1 MLELSR
7 CTVFFMPYPSKTDR
21 ETILAAA
28 VDQAALQGL
37 ERLSMRSLAAS
48 LGLAPN
54 ALYRYFA
61 DKAQL
66 ESAIS
71 AEAANRLHQELAA
84 ASGKCGPEQAL
95 LRMARAYLHF
105 ARTNRFLYEIFM
117 ACRSKSTEDD
127 QPHERLWGYVV
138 MQVAKLCGEAK
149 AAECSVALWA
159 FLHGFAELDSAG
171 AIDGGKPASSFEFG
185 LKAWIVAAKK

>member
-1 MLELSR
+1 MSR

-28 VDQAALQGL
+28 MEQAAKKGL
-37 ERLSMRSLAAS
+37 DRLSLRSLAAS

-61 DKAQL
+61 DKAHL

-71 AEAANRLHQELAA
+71 AEAANRLHQMLVTA
-84 ASGKCGPEQAL
+84 CGRRGPVQAL
-95 LRMARAYLHF
+95 QHMARAYLHF

-117 ACRSKSTEDD
+117 ACRAKSTEDYAA
-127 QPHERLWGYVV
+127 HERLWAFVV
-138 MQVAKLCGEAK
+138 TQVAQLTGNKKAPEA
-149 AAECSVALWA
+149 AVALWA
-159 FLHGFAELDSAG
+159 FLHGFAALDGAG
-171 AIDGGKPASSFEFG
+171 AIGEEKPASSFEFG
-185 LKAWIVAAKK
+185 LKAWIVAVKE